1 MTFNRLILSLGL
13 LVLVFFTPW
22 WFWLLALVGLALVF
36 DNFYEG
42 VAVALVYDLI
52 FGANQTSFGLPF
64 VFTIAACLII
74 LIASLARYRLWH

>member
-1 MTFNRLILSLGL
+1 MIFNRLILSLGL

-22 WFWLLALVGLALVF
+22 WLWFLVLAGLALAF
-36 DNFYEG
+36 NNFYEG

-52 FGANQTSFGLPF
+52 FGASHAFLGLPF

-74 LIASLARYRLWH
+74 LIISLVHYRLWH